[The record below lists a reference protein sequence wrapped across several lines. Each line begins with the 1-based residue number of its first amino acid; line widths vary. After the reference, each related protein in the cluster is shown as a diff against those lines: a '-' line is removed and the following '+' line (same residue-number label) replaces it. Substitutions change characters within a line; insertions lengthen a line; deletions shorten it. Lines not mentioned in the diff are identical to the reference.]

1 MPRYIFLSFFFMGW
15 AFYEMSGGS
24 DFASDLK
31 ERRELAAAE
40 AKAEEQTKAERYQA
54 LVNTDRPKQTVHSGM
69 VTRAS
74 YSPTSPI
81 TATPADTQKEVLN
94 ASSTSV
100 EVEPK
105 ADDADINNDDPAIQT
120 IEAAPLPDI
129 RAVSGTRVN
138 VRMGPATSYNVVLRL
153 TKGTRVRILQE
164 PGNGWV
170 KLKVE
175 DSGRVGWMASRLLTK
190 LEG

>member
-1 MPRYIFLSFFFMGW
+1 MVRFILLSFFFLGW
-15 AFYEMSGGS
+15 AFYEVSGGT
-24 DFASDLK
+24 DFSA
-31 ERRELAAAE
+31 RLAAKRQEETARLAAE
-40 AKAEEQTKAERYQA
+40 QAARQTQAVQAAQAENDTPAITGA
-54 LVNTDRPKQTVHSGM
+54 M

-74 YSPTSPI
+74 YSAEQTMP
-81 TATPADTQKEVLN
+81 TPADGETTAPAQ
-94 ASSTSV
+94 
-100 EVEPK
+100 EPQTAEIK
-105 ADDADINNDDPAIQT
+105 DDPAIQT
-120 IEAAPLPDI
+120 VEAEPLPDI
-129 RAVSGTRVN
+129 RAVTGSRVN

-175 DSGRVGWMASRLLTK
+175 ETGRVGWMASRLLTK